1 MFWFYRVY
9 KTKDKYIEL
18 RFLFNSKKAFN
29 AFANHVRFENDY
41 YKSKIESEIP
51 VLLENTAMLSDIR
64 YYIRKKYP
72 FSQIAVYNPESG
84 EFEVISWEK
93 PLRLSGVEPMR
104 ICLEEQ

>member
-9 KTKDKYIEL
+9 KAKDKSIEL

-41 YKSKIESEIP
+41 YKNKIESEIP
-51 VLLENTAMLSDIR
+51 VILENMAMLSDIR

-93 PLRLSGVEPMR
+93 PLR
-104 ICLEEQ
+104 